1 MKDAN
6 TKPREGKTGDRVY
19 PSLVL
24 AACLSLFL
32 ITVGCHFYRVVFYA
46 VEHLVP

>member
-1 MKDAN
+1 MKDVKK
-6 TKPREGKTGDRVY
+6 KPLEGRAGDRAY

-32 ITVGCHFYRVVFYA
+32 ITVSFHFYRVVLCA